1 MLLIGDVYICSHF
14 FEVTM
19 NRFFAI
25 GCFTAVTLASASA
38 EEKISSGRI
47 EFQGQIVE
55 SSCWQDAAVNA
66 ITLTCL
72 RQGKES
78 KMVQSFTPN
87 HTQILPFYLGF
98 TTTLA
103 VNGHPH
109 LRMVTVTYR

>member
-1 MLLIGDVYICSHF
+1 
-14 FEVTM
+14 M

-25 GCFTAVTLASASA
+25 CCITAVTLGSASA
-38 EEKISSGRI
+38 EERISSGRI

-55 SSCWQDAAVNA
+55 SGCRQDAAVNA

-78 KMVQSFTPN
+78 KMTQSLTPN
-87 HTQILPFYLGF
+87 YTQRLPFHLGS
-98 TTTLA
+98 TTSLA
-103 VNGHPH
+103 VSGHPN